1 MKTSINT
8 KEKTMNKATKMFVAL
23 IVAIAALVASGLLIS
38 KVASGLLISKPT
50 YCKVSSVVAYPGDTL
65 WYIAK
70 INCYG
75 NSTTNMVHDI
85 MELNPE
91 LRTRYL
97 QIGEIINLPMKAGR

>member
-8 KEKTMNKATKMFVAL
+8 KEKTMSKATKMFVAL
-23 IVAIAALVASGLLIS
+23 IVAIAALI
-38 KVASGLLISKPT
+38 ASGLLISKPT
-50 YCKVSSVVAYPGDTL
+50 YCNVSSVVAYPGDTL

-97 QIGEIINLPMKAGR
+97 QIGETINLPMKAGK

>member
-8 KEKTMNKATKMFVAL
+8 KEKAMSKAIKMFVVL
-23 IVAIAALVASGLLIS
+23 IVAIAALIASGLLIS
-38 KVASGLLISKPT
+38 KIAFGLLTDKPT
-50 YCKVSSVVAYPGDTL
+50 YCNVSSVVAYPGDNL
-65 WYIAK
+65 WNIAK

-97 QIGEIINLPMKAGR
+97 QIGETINLPMKAGK